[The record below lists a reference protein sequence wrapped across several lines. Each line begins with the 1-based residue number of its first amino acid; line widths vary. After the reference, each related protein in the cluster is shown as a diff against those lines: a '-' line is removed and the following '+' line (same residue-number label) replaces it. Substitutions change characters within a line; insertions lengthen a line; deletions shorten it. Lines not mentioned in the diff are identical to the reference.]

1 MYEFRQRQ
9 QDLQTKMQ
17 EHSNAD
23 EKFNLT
29 LVTVLELAKNA
40 GRLFKSS
47 SVDEKRQLLNLVCSN
62 LSLREKNLYFIYRK
76 PFDIL
81 AKGSNCSKWLPE

>member
-1 MYEFRQRQ
+1 
-9 QDLQTKMQ
+9 MQ

-29 LVTVLELAKNA
+29 LVTVLGLAKNA

-62 LSLREKNLYFIYRK
+62 LSLRDKNLYFIYKK
-76 PFDIL
+76 PFGIFT
-81 AKGSNCSKWLPE
+81 KGFNCFKWLPE

>member
-47 SVDEKRQLLNLVCSN
+47 SGRKYHFIS
-62 LSLREKNLYFIYRK
+62 SLFVAGTEH
-76 PFDIL
+76 
-81 AKGSNCSKWLPE
+81 SKWH

>member
-1 MYEFRQRQ
+1 MFCTVRISFQGLHVDYRARIYKKMYEFRQRQ

-47 SVDEKRQLLNLVCSN
+47 SVDEKRQLLIWSA
-62 LSLREKNLYFIYRK
+62 RT
-76 PFDIL
+76 
-81 AKGSNCSKWLPE
+81 